1 MIFNPGDIVALT
13 IENGDSGYAIV
24 LETPEDRSFPYYV
37 VYSMLI
43 EEKMSVFK
51 HEMTKID
58 AIPSGLL

>member
-24 LETPEDRSFPYYV
+24 LEIPDGRFRIYH

-43 EEKMSVFK
+43 EEKMTVYE
-51 HEMTKID
+51 HEMTKIE
-58 AIPSGLL
+58 AIPAGSL